1 MDAYLTATKPSTAS
15 SMRAK
20 SAKPSA
26 SSARPGPSS
35 SNRPTLHSSSTARAN
50 GVEADP
56 SRRDRSTSVN
66 PAKGKKRLYDSL
78 TVAPK
83 PSSSSTTLNLVQG
96 GLREANK
103 AIINTLG
110 KEDNPITN
118 STAYS
123 RSLHVSSCATG
134 HQSGGGPG
142 RKWSLHRN
150 AKLRLQAASAESQTL
165 KGVVAYISGYTGK
178 DITNT
183 QLKELVERQGG
194 QFVTMASARCTHI
207 FITQNLSGK
216 KAQHYLEAR
225 RKNGTKLVTPEWAI
239 ECAKRVR
246 RVGEAK
252 FAAPVYNEQQES
264 TYTIFARDSGSSST
278 AAPPIQPPQN
288 SASASTSNTLL
299 PALPIASP
307 STSSSSRPS
316 KLPLPPSRPT
326 TSPKT
331 ATSLLLSQLAHSKS
345 RSPSLSPGKKRR
357 RGHVAGWETWVMS
370 PGTERRVRGS
380 ADAGGNGKGKGKEG
394 DKGKEKAREEEVLV
408 LGSSDVEEEAGP
420 SSTRELRPRKELT
433 YEDEDQGEDED
444 ELDEWGM
451 PPSAQMR

>member
-15 SMRAK
+15 STCAK
-20 SAKPSA
+20 SAKPTA

-35 SNRPTLHSSSTARAN
+35 SNRPPLHSCSAAREDEAGIDSSR
-50 GVEADP
+50 P
-56 SRRDRSTSVN
+56 DRSTSVN

-78 TVAPK
+78 ADAPK

-110 KEDNPITN
+110 KGDNPITN

-239 ECAKRVR
+239 ECAKRGR
-246 RVGEAK
+246 RVVEAK

-264 TYTIFARDSGSSST
+264 TYTIFANDSGASSS
-278 AAPPIQPPQN
+278 AAPPVPPP
-288 SASASTSNTLL
+288 ATSGSRRTSETLL

-307 STSSSSRPS
+307 SASSSSRPS

-331 ATSLLLSQLAHSKS
+331 ATSLLLSQLSHSKS
-345 RSPSLSPGKKRR
+345 LRSPRSPSLSPGKKRR
-357 RGHVAGWETWVMS
+357 RGHVAGWETWKMS
-370 PGTERRVRGS
+370 PGTERRVKGS
-380 ADAGGNGKGKGKEG
+380 AGERRKG
-394 DKGKEKAREEEVLV
+394 DKGDKGRKEEREEVLV
-408 LGSSDVEEEAGP
+408 LGSSDVEDEAGP
-420 SSTRELRPRKELT
+420 SSSRELRPRKELT
-433 YEDEDQGEDED
+433 YEDEEDDGGED
-444 ELDEWGM
+444 ELDEWSM
-451 PPSAQMR
+451 PPSAQVR

>member
-252 FAAPVYNEQQES
+252 FAAPVYNEHLKHS
-264 TYTIFARDSGSSST
+264 
-278 AAPPIQPPQN
+278 PPRPSHRIPLHLL
-288 SASASTSNTLL
+288 LL
-299 PALPIASP
+299 PALQTPP
-307 STSSSSRPS
+307 
-316 KLPLPPSRPT
+316 PPSRPT

>member
-1 MDAYLTATKPSTAS
+1 MDALRSVCSTA
-15 SMRAK
+15 
-20 SAKPSA
+20 
-26 SSARPGPSS
+26 
-35 SNRPTLHSSSTARAN
+35 
-50 GVEADP
+50 
-56 SRRDRSTSVN
+56 VN
-66 PAKGKKRLYDSL
+66 PAEGKKRLYNSL
-78 TVAPK
+78 TDAPK

-194 QFVTMASARCTHI
+194 HFVTVASARCTHI

-239 ECAKRVR
+239 ECAKRGK

-252 FAAPVYNEQQES
+252 FMAPVYNEQQES
-264 TYTIFARDSGSSST
+264 TYTIFARDSGASYSANPS
-278 AAPPIQPPQN
+278 PPPQP
-288 SASASTSNTLL
+288 ASASPGAPSNLL
-299 PALPIASP
+299 PSLPIAATSNSP
-307 STSSSSRPS
+307 SSASSRPT
-316 KLPLPPSRPT
+316 LPLPRSRPFIS

-331 ATSLLLSQLAHSKS
+331 ATSLLLAQLEYSKS
-345 RSPSLSPGKKRR
+345 LRSPRSPSLSPGKKRK
-357 RGHVAGWETWVMS
+357 RGHVAGWKSWVMS
-370 PGTERRVRGS
+370 PETEKRVRRSPRVKGS
-380 ADAGGNGKGKGKEG
+380 ASGKAKREGKRE
-394 DKGKEKAREEEVLV
+394 EREEEALV
-408 LGSSDVEEEAGP
+408 IGSSDVEGKEAGP
-420 SSTRELRPRKELT
+420 SSRELRRRVELT
-433 YEDEDQGEDED
+433 YEEEEGKEGNDD